1 MENYELNFIRLI
13 QMAEQRDYISLK
25 KELETLQEVDVAQ
38 FLELLSGEKIVVV
51 FRTLPKEMA
60 AEVFAN
66 LQPETQEYI
75 VTSITDQEI
84 AVIIEDLFVDDAVDF
99 LEELPANVVKRV
111 LKNAG
116 ADTRAQINQFLNYPE
131 NSAGSIMTAEFTDLR
146 KTMTV
151 AQAIDHIRRTGEDR
165 ETIYTC
171 YVIDDRRVLDGV
183 VSVKSLLLAD
193 DEQLILDVMDT
204 DIISVN
210 TEDDREDVAQLFSK
224 YGLLSL
230 PVVDKENRLVG
241 IVTVDDAVEV
251 IEQEATEDFEKMA
264 AMLPSERP
272 YLKTSVFDLA
282 KNRIMW
288 LLVLMIS
295 AMITGGVLE
304 RYEAAFA
311 AMPLL
316 VTFIPM
322 LTDTGGNAGSQSS
335 TLIIRG
341 MAVSEIHPKDLPQ
354 VVWKE
359 LRVSVLVGLVLSVVN
374 FIQLAIRYP
383 GNELVALTVV
393 LSLFATV
400 VIAKT
405 VGCVLPILA
414 KMCHADPAILAAPL
428 ITTVVDAFALII
440 YFSLAQRL
448 LGL

>member
-1 MENYELNFIRLI
+1 MENYELNFTRLI

-111 LKNAG
+111 LKNAW

-171 YVIDDRRVLDGV
+171 YVIDASRKLEGV
-183 VSVKSLLLAD
+183 VTVKDLLLAPD
-193 DEQLILDVMDT
+193 GMQVRDVMSD
-204 DIISVN
+204 DVISIG
-210 TEDDREDVAQLFSK
+210 TLEDQEEVARLFNK
-224 YGLLSL
+224 YDFLSL
-230 PVVDKENRLVG
+230 PVVDHEDRLVG
-241 IVTVDDAVEV
+241 IITVDDAMDVM
-251 IEQEATEDFEKMA
+251 EQEATEDFEVMG
-264 AMLPSERP
+264 AMHPSEKP
-272 YLKTSVFDLA
+272 YLKTGVVTLA
-282 KNRIMW
+282 KNRIVW

-295 AMITGGVLE
+295 GMVTGGILG

-311 AMPLL
+311 AMPIL

-322 LTDTGGNAGSQSS
+322 LTDTGGNAGM
-335 TLIIRG
+335 L
-341 MAVSEIHPKDLPQ
+341 
-354 VVWKE
+354 
-359 LRVSVLVGLVLSVVN
+359 
-374 FIQLAIRYP
+374 
-383 GNELVALTVV
+383 
-393 LSLFATV
+393 
-400 VIAKT
+400 
-405 VGCVLPILA
+405 
-414 KMCHADPAILAAPL
+414 
-428 ITTVVDAFALII
+428 
-440 YFSLAQRL
+440 
-448 LGL
+448 